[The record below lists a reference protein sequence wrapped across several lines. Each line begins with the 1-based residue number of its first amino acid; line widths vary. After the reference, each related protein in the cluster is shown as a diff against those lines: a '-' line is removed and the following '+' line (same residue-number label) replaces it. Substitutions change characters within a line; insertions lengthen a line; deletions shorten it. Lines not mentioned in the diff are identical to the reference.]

1 MDGIYKNVHVKF
13 LKDVTKAIKRV
24 TTVLEDDV
32 VGDDVTVTNCKVH
45 VEKIE
50 LNEEMQSDIENWLH
64 DFSDV
69 VCTEPGL
76 TDWVE
81 LAINTGDAAPVAQRP
96 YNTLVALREAV
107 SREIDWLV
115 QKGCVRRFQ
124 SEWSSPIITV
134 KKPDALHRLQEAK
147 QFYHSSPFLQA
158 YH

>member
-1 MDGIYKNVHVKF
+1 MDGKYKNVHVKF
-13 LKDVTKAIKRV
+13 LKEDVTKAVKRV

-32 VGDDVTVTNCKVH
+32 VGDDVTVTNGKVH

-50 LNEEMQSDIENWLH
+50 LNEEMQSDIDNWLH

-76 TDWVE
+76 TYWVE

-96 YNTLVALREAV
+96 YNTPVALREAV
-107 SREIDWLV
+107 SKEIDWLV
-115 QKGCVRRFQ
+115 QARR
-124 SEWSSPIITV
+124 V
-134 KKPDALHRLQEAK
+134 YKALNRLQEAK
-147 QFYHSSPFLQA
+147 QYYHSSPFLHA